1 MPLAGPG
8 FSGALRRALWAQP
21 LRRALSA
28 KIDSALPCPSLSTH
42 ALAPSRALAGPLRL
56 AWQLV
61 TYLLTTYSLTHL
73 QLGDRPCRSKT
84 FNATLGVASRSR
96 STPSRSPRHS
106 SSRKI
111 NQTFNGA
118 SFLASSAS
126 QAVVALS
133 SLAEDGTP
141 SAVELALLTSSGRRE
156 ISRAAMPPGDSSRAL
171 ANLTIPRAVLTK
183 AAVAEHL
190 RRRDRRVPMVNAQAE
205 PVQPTTGLT

>member
-21 LRRALSA
+21 LRRALST

-73 QLGDRPCRSKT
+73 QLGDRPCHSKT

-118 SFLASSAS
+118 SFLACSAS

-156 ISRAAMPPGDSSRAL
+156 ISRAALQKTPGDLSPAPCKPYHPPRRADQSCCCR
-171 ANLTIPRAVLTK
+171 TPSQTRSTRTDG
-183 AAVAEHL
+183 EC
-190 RRRDRRVPMVNAQAE
+190 PS
-205 PVQPTTGLT
+205 

>member
-1 MPLAGPG
+1 M
-8 FSGALRRALWAQP
+8 AQTAHHRSPKVSCP
-21 LRRALSA
+21 LRGLASRGLYDVHFGHSLYDVHFLQ

-126 QAVVALS
+126 RAVVALS

-156 ISRAAMPPGDSSRAL
+156 ISRCKPYHPPHFQSCCCRTRSADEIDAYRW
-171 ANLTIPRAVLTK
+171 
-183 AAVAEHL
+183 
-190 RRRDRRVPMVNAQAE
+190 
-205 PVQPTTGLT
+205 